1 MIVHGRLA
9 RSPSAVSWIRIADTL
24 NIRFTITVCT
34 VKALCYR
41 LYIELFSGVQV
52 DFLYKLGISLIFA
65 ARCSDAICIITAYNA
80 VAWCPSVGLTRS
92 CIYCLKTSNRILKL
106 FSPSGSH
113 TIFHSKRYGNVQYG
127 DLDLNG
133 DAECRWGMK
142 KIAIFDQCLSFCRVL
157 STLRPSGVINGVPVL
172 KSVVSN
178 NLK

>member
-1 MIVHGRLA
+1 VIVHGRLA

-142 KIAIFDQCLSFCRVL
+142 KSLFSTNVSRFVAYCQHCDRQVL
-157 STLRPSGVINGVPVL
+157 
-172 KSVVSN
+172 
-178 NLK
+178 